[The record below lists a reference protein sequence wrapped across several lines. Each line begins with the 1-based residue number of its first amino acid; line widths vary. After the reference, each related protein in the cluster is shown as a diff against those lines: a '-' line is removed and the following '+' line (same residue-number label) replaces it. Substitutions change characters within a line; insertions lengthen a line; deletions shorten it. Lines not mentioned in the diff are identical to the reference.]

1 MVITDSILTKTLPK
15 NGAAGPNNID
25 TNTET
30 ATISARSLVA
40 YHNQPF
46 IFSKI
51 SIRNPPCC

>member
-40 YHNQPF
+40 SHNQPF
-46 IFSKI
+46 IFYNRYI
-51 SIRNPPCC
+51 LPP